1 MSSSRGSSQPRDQT
15 QVSHTAGR
23 FFTVW
28 ATREAHLWPKANY
41 YFKKHFYA
49 TKKELISKA
58 CKQLIQFNT
67 GKTQNKKPKKLN
79 QKMGR
84 RHKQKFLQRH
94 TDGQQAHVEMFNI
107 VNDQRN
113 ENQNY
118 DELSS
123 HTSQNDHRQKVYN
136 CWRGCREKGTLL
148 HLVGI

>member
-1 MSSSRGSSQPRDQT
+1 
-15 QVSHTAGR
+15 
-23 FFTVW
+23 
-28 ATREAHLWPKANY
+28 
-41 YFKKHFYA
+41 
-49 TKKELISKA
+49 
-58 CKQLIQFNT
+58 
-67 GKTQNKKPKKLN
+67 
-79 QKMGR
+79 MGR